1 MVKIDSTYFGTI
13 IVNGKKYD
21 TDLTVSWDGE
31 ILEREKSHTFSKKE
45 LLDIL
50 QKEPEIIIVG
60 TGQSAVCKI
69 EPSAEVEARLHG
81 VELIT
86 KSTPQAAEEFN
97 KLARRKKVIGV
108 FHVTC

>member
-21 TDLTVSWDGE
+21 NDLIVSWDGE

-50 QKEPEIIIVG
+50 QKDPETIIIG

-69 EPSAEVEARLHG
+69 EPAAEVEAKLHG
-81 VELIT
+81 IELIA
-86 KSTPQAAEEFN
+86 KPTPEAAEEFN
-97 KLARRKKVIGV
+97 KLARRKKVVGV